1 MTTKPAKGHNFVSW
15 FCCRACCLPYCRLIA
30 FICLACCLFYCLFC
44 CLLQYFFPVGHKQD
58 SFIRLRIKR
67 SQICFS
73 NTCGGADQCLLRSF
87 QSAVFQRV
95 QSFYLCS
102 SWLKYHFPVRLVVK
116 AVIPFHIPDN
126 RRSFPF
132 FGILFQNLI
141 IYDDGVV
148 IKQILKSAAKLMK
161 IPAVPPFIKMI
172 VPFYTGCKGAA

>member
-1 MTTKPAKGHNFVSW
+1 MSHIPEA
-15 FCCRACCLPYCRLIA
+15 
-30 FICLACCLFYCLFC
+30 FC

-87 QSAVFQRV
+87 QSAVFQSV

-126 RRSFPF
+126 RRSFPL

-161 IPAVPPFIKMI
+161 IPAVPPVIKMI
-172 VPFYTGCKGAA
+172 VPFYTGCEGAA